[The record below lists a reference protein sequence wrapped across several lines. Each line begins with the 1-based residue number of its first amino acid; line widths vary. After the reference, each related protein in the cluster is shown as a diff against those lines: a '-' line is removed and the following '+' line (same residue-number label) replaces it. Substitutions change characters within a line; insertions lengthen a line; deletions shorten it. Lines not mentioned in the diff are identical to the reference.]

1 MIARRSRWLAGALLA
16 SVGSIA
22 GCHGAPPPPPSNPP
36 YSARPVVEIGRF
48 EARQDGALLGHLVHY
63 EIEDPSGLIR
73 FWRVEDARGAWV
85 GHVSQDGR
93 FSRRVPFKDDEE
105 DLGLWPM
112 AKGVAHLFERDGA
125 VELKEVPVAVP
136 AVARK
141 QQ

>member
-1 MIARRSRWLAGALLA
+1 MRSRWLAGALLA
-16 SVGSIA
+16 AVGSNA
-22 GCHGAPPPPPSNPP
+22 GCHGAPPPPANPP
-36 YSARPVVEIGRF
+36 YAARPVVEIGRF

-63 EIEDPSGLIR
+63 EIEDPSGPIR
-73 FWRVEDARGAWV
+73 FWRVEDGRGAWV

-93 FSRRVPFKDDEE
+93 FTRRVPFRDDEE

-141 QQ
+141 QR